1 MSAIAVE
8 DKVEELLACLD
19 KDARQIE
26 ESLAQLNQL
35 RTLVIKRD
43 DAALGEL
50 LENIQAQS
58 DRHSR
63 QQQERQSVRK
73 DLANALGCDL
83 ERMTLSALQE
93 RLPEGR
99 REQVRQM
106 KEKLKRLVAELRK
119 EYTSTVLLLSECSR
133 LNNMLLRSILN
144 LARAGEVSYNANG
157 VVRRQTDT
165 AFVNLKL

>member
-1 MSAIAVE
+1 M
-8 DKVEELLACLD
+8 
-19 KDARQIE
+19 
-26 ESLAQLNQL
+26 
-35 RTLVIKRD
+35 
-43 DAALGEL
+43 
-50 LENIQAQS
+50 
-58 DRHSR
+58 
-63 QQQERQSVRK
+63 
-73 DLANALGCDL
+73 
-83 ERMTLSALQE
+83 SALQE

-133 LNNMLLRSILN
+133 LNNMLLRSIFN